1 MSDKRYL
8 GNIIT
13 PNPTEPT
20 ANSANGVW
28 SLAEAN
34 AYKKANVWP
43 TTPEAPTIGTA
54 TDAQSGGTVSVA
66 FTPQNLY
73 GASVVQYTATS
84 TPGSITGTGSS
95 SPVTVS
101 GLSDG
106 TSYTFT
112 VNVQTNA
119 GTSPESSS
127 SNSVTPSQLDTGIFA
142 GGTTTGSVNLN
153 VIQQISISTTG
164 NSTDFGDLASLTGGK
179 PAGGA
184 SSTRG
189 LVGGGTT
196 AGASNTISYVTIVSA
211 GNATDFGDLTIA
223 RFNIAAASN
232 NTYCSF
238 YGGNPLTNR
247 IDRVTIAS
255 TGNATDTGDLNF
267 GSLQRLQGCS
277 SPTRGV
283 VGGCEDSGGTT
294 RNYIMYNSFSGSTAD
309 FGDLSVTRQSCGAA
323 SSNTRGVF
331 VGGQDGGTYYDT
343 IDYITIATT
352 GNATTFGDIGLAR
365 SGKSGVSNRTRGVFA
380 GGRVSGTY
388 DAGMRY
394 ITFATTGN
402 GTSFGSLLQG
412 LDGPATFSDCH
423 GGLS

>member
-1 MSDKRYL
+1 MSGKRYL
-8 GNIIT
+8 GGIIT
-13 PNPTEPT
+13 PTPTEPT
-20 ANSANGVW
+20 ANFANGVW

-54 TDAQSGGTVSVA
+54 TDAQSGGTVFVA

-84 TPGSITGTGSS
+84 TPGSITGTGAS

-142 GGTTTGSVNLN
+142 GGMTTGSVYLN

-164 NSTDFGDLASLTGGK
+164 NSTDFGDLASLTGEK

-189 LVGGGTT
+189 LVGGGVT
-196 AGASNTISYVTIVSA
+196 AGASNTISYVTIASA
-211 GNATDFGDLTIA
+211 GNATDFGDLTQA

-232 NTYCSF
+232 QTTCSF

-255 TGNATDTGDLNF
+255 TGNAIDTGDLNF

-283 VGGCEDSGGTT
+283 VAGAEDSSGFT
-294 RNYIMYNSFSGSTAD
+294 RNYIMFNSFFGSTSD
-309 FGDLSVTRQSCGAA
+309 FGDLSTNRQSCGAA

-331 VGGQDGGTYYDT
+331 AGGQDGGTYYNT
-343 IDYITIATT
+343 IDYITIASTGNATDFGDLEAARSGRTGVSNRTRAVFCGGRLGGTYYSNLRYITIATT
-352 GNATTFGDIGLAR
+352 GNT
-365 SGKSGVSNRTRGVFA
+365 S
-380 GGRVSGTY
+380 
-388 DAGMRY
+388 
-394 ITFATTGN
+394 
-402 GTSFGSLLQG
+402 SFGSLLSPN
-412 LDGPATFSDCH
+412 DAPATFSDCH